1 MAYRTRTS
9 DNTATKKQYDG
20 YIEYESY
27 DSDDEKILPSLLVSE
42 SDGEDNVV
50 EENQPRRSAR

>member
-1 MAYRTRTS
+1 MAYYTRTS

-27 DSDDEKILPSLLVSE
+27 DSDDEKILPSLLVNE
-42 SDGEDNVV
+42 FDREDNVV
-50 EENQPRRSAR
+50 EEEQPRPSAE